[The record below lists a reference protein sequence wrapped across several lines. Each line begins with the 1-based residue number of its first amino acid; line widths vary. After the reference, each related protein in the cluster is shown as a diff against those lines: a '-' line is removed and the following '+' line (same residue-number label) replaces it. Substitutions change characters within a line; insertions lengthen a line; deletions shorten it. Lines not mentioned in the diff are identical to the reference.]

1 MRLRMRLWLV
11 LAAIDGALAVA
22 LGAFATHALSG
33 KLDPRLFNAFD
44 TGARYQMY
52 HALALGLTALAMRD
66 GARGFFKCAAIC
78 FFAGTV
84 LFSGS
89 LYVYALT
96 TLHPLVFVTPLGG
109 GLLIAGWVLLALGAA
124 RMKP

>member
-1 MRLRMRLWLV
+1 MRIWLA
-11 LAAIDGALAVA
+11 LAAVNGALAVA

-52 HALALGLTALAMRD
+52 HALALGLTALSMRD
-66 GARGFFKCAAIC
+66 GTAKLAKCAAIC
-78 FFAGTV
+78 FLAGIV

-89 LYVYALT
+89 LYALALT
-96 TLHPLVFVTPLGG
+96 GERVFAFATPFGG
-109 GLLIAGWVLLALGAA
+109 GLFIAGWVLLAFAAA
-124 RMKP
+124 RSRP